1 MGRKR
6 GFDED
11 RMLAV
16 IRDQFWSQGYE
27 GTSTYDLMAATGLGK
42 GSIYKAYGNKHELY
56 LRTFTD
62 YCDGIVA
69 DARTALSTPARPSPT
84 SRIEAYLLDLAT
96 AFTRRSPRLG
106 CYLTKVTVD
115 LAATD

>member
-69 DARTALSTPARPSPT
+69 DARGYLMLAVIRGMDCLARAGTDGGTLTATVHAALGTLHRPAR
-84 SRIEAYLLDLAT
+84 A
-96 AFTRRSPRLG
+96 
-106 CYLTKVTVD
+106 
-115 LAATD
+115 